1 MVMAA
6 RRSHSVNLQIDAG
19 FLSQLQGHVAAREI
33 ERGMACLRSHQEL
46 IEKFD
51 PCQESAARLLA
62 HLAIWTDIGF
72 SGPPLR
78 ELLQRFEHF
87 EPGLR
92 SKLSIAEYICL
103 RMTEGVAAMADEA
116 EETAIGHFDFVLSL
130 GAELDDRFL
139 LAIVY
144 FWKGRCLRRR
154 GDYDEALIY
163 TGKGRDLALALG
175 HLRMAAVMQV
185 LESWL
190 LFQQGKWKEAMRIS
204 HAAESALR
212 ETDDYV
218 TLGNIQSF
226 YGRMAR
232 REGRF
237 DKAIEFFESA
247 IRYYGKRDPRHPNLA
262 RSLANMALAKRGIA
276 LQLQKRID
284 RDAQLRRKTSSKRQ
298 GKPGA
303 TGLGSRNLGSRIQ
316 DSRNLD
322 SRDRDS
328 RDHDSHD
335 HDSHDQDSRDQDS
348 RQHDYR
354 VRLAQLRREA
364 LEHLEAARAVYQQ
377 RPNHHG
383 AGTVYLNA
391 AYIHL
396 DSGDFQRAEEEAASA
411 YDVAEEKQDYILMGR
426 ARILQC
432 MIENAKVEEEIGEGA
447 DPGSHARRALEFS
460 QEAIDLAKH
469 TQHHLLLANAHLWQG
484 LTRCNSF
491 FDNPEAARESYDLA
505 RASCGSNQPDNT
517 MWQDM
522 QTLGAK
528 ILRKASVHPALKA
541 WSQGA
546 VGEKTF
552 RQISEE
558 FAEIVIAQVWE
569 REGRK
574 VSRVAARLSIS
585 PKKVRRILARVG
597 RRKPRQR

>member
-1 MVMAA
+1 MVTGA
-6 RRSHSVNLQIDAG
+6 RRGTPTNLPIDAG
-19 FLSQLQGHVAAREI
+19 FLSQLREHVAAREI
-33 ERGMACLRSHQEL
+33 ERGIACLQSHQDVIANL
-46 IEKFD
+46 D
-51 PCQESAARLLA
+51 PSQENAARLLA
-62 HLAIWTDIGF
+62 HFAIWTDIGF
-72 SGPPLR
+72 SGPPLK
-78 ELLQRFEHF
+78 ELLKRFDHSKPE
-87 EPGLR
+87 LR
-92 SKLSIAEYICL
+92 SKLSIADYICL
-103 RMTEGVAAMADEA
+103 RMAEGMAAMGEEA
-116 EETAIGHFDFVLSL
+116 MEPAIGHFDFVLSL
-130 GAELDDRFL
+130 GEELDDRFL

-154 GDYDEALIY
+154 GEYDEALIY
-163 TGKGRDLALALG
+163 TGKGKDLAVALG

-190 LFQQGKWKEAMRIS
+190 LFQQGKWKEAVRIS
-204 HAAESALR
+204 QAAEGALR

-284 RDAQLRRKTSSKRQ
+284 RDAQRRRKTSASRQ

-303 TGLGSRNLGSRIQ
+303 TSDHETREQ
-316 DSRNLD
+316 DSR
-322 SRDRDS
+322 S
-328 RDHDSHD
+328 
-335 HDSHDQDSRDQDS
+335 
-348 RQHDYR
+348 HDYR
-354 VRLAQLRREA
+354 GRLAQLRREA
-364 LEHLEAARAVYQQ
+364 LEHLEAARAIYQQ

-383 AGTVYLNA
+383 VGTVYLDA

-411 YDVAEEKQDYILMGR
+411 YDVAEQKQDYILMGR

-484 LTRCNSF
+484 LTQCNSF

-505 RASCGSNQPDNT
+505 RASCGVNQPDNN
-517 MWQDM
+517 MWQDL
-522 QTLGAK
+522 QTLSAK
-528 ILRKASVHPALKA
+528 ILRKGSIDPALKA

-558 FAEIVIAQVWE
+558 FAEIVIARVWE

-597 RRKPRQR
+597 RRKPQSR

>member
-1 MVMAA
+1 MVA
-6 RRSHSVNLQIDAG
+6 RRTPANLPIDRAPIDAG
-19 FLSQLQGHVAAREI
+19 LLSQLQQHVAAREI
-33 ERGMACLRSHQEL
+33 DRGIVCLQSRQNL
-46 IEKFD
+46 IAQLD
-51 PCQESAARLLA
+51 PCQENAARFVA

-72 SGPPLR
+72 SGSPLSEILR
-78 ELLQRFEHF
+78 RFEHLD
-87 EPGLR
+87 PGLR
-92 SKLSIAEYICL
+92 SKLPIADYICL
-103 RMTEGVAAMADEA
+103 RMAEGMSAMVEEVMDAAIA
-116 EETAIGHFDFVLSL
+116 HFDFVLSL
-130 GAELDDRFL
+130 AEELHDRFL

-144 FWKGRCLRRR
+144 FWKGRCLRRK

-190 LFQQGKWKEAMRIS
+190 LFQQGKWKEAVRIS
-204 HAAESALR
+204 QAAENALR

-237 DKAIEFFESA
+237 DKAIEFFERA
-247 IRYYGKRDPRHPNLA
+247 IHHYGRRDPRHPNLA

-284 RDAQLRRKTSSKRQ
+284 RDAQRRRKTSA
-298 GKPGA
+298 A
-303 TGLGSRNLGSRIQ
+303 TGGDSGERDAKDRESRK
-316 DSRNLD
+316 
-322 SRDRDS
+322 
-328 RDHDSHD
+328 
-335 HDSHDQDSRDQDS
+335 
-348 RQHDYR
+348 HDYR
-354 VRLAQLRREA
+354 GRLTQLRRQA
-364 LEHLEAARAVYQQ
+364 IEHLEAARAIYQQ
-377 RPNHHG
+377 RPSHHG
-383 AGTVYLNA
+383 VGTVYMNA

-396 DSGDFQRAEEEAASA
+396 DGGDFQRAEEEAASA
-411 YDVAEEKQDYILMGR
+411 YEVAEQKQDYILMGR
-426 ARILQC
+426 ARILGC

-460 QEAIDLAKH
+460 QEAIELAKH

-484 LTRCNSF
+484 LTQCNSF

-505 RASCGSNQPDNT
+505 RASCGANQPDNKI
-517 MWQDM
+517 WQDL
-522 QTLGAK
+522 QTLSAK
-528 ILRKASVHPALKA
+528 ILRKGSVHPALKA

-558 FAEIVIAQVWE
+558 FAEIVIARVWE

-597 RRKPRQR
+597 RRKPRQG

>member
-1 MVMAA
+1 MGA
-6 RRSHSVNLQIDAG
+6 RRSIPANLPVDLVAIDAG
-19 FLSQLQGHVAAREI
+19 FLSQLREHIAAREI
-33 ERGMACLRSHQEL
+33 ERGIACLRSHHDVIAKL
-46 IEKFD
+46 D
-51 PCQESAARLLA
+51 PCQQNAAHLLA

-78 ELLQRFEHF
+78 ELLQRFEHLA
-87 EPGLR
+87 PGLR
-92 SKLSIAEYICL
+92 SKLSIADYICL
-103 RMTEGVAAMADEA
+103 RMAEGMAAMVEEA
-116 EETAIGHFDFVLSL
+116 MEPAIGHFDFVLSL
-130 GAELDDRFL
+130 GEELDDRFL

-144 FWKGRCLRRR
+144 FWKGRCLRRK

-163 TGKGRDLALALG
+163 TGKGRDLALGLG

-185 LESWL
+185 LEGWL
-190 LFQQGKWKEAMRIS
+190 LFQQGKWKEAVRIS
-204 HAAESALR
+204 QAAESALR

-247 IRYYGKRDPRHPNLA
+247 IRHYGKRDPRHPNLA

-284 RDAQLRRKTSSKRQ
+284 REVQRRRKTS
-298 GKPGA
+298 A
-303 TGLGSRNLGSRIQ
+303 SRPDRPSASGHNSRE
-316 DSRNLD
+316 
-322 SRDRDS
+322 
-328 RDHDSHD
+328 
-335 HDSHDQDSRDQDS
+335 QDS

-354 VRLAQLRREA
+354 GRLAQLRREA
-364 LEHLEAARAVYQQ
+364 LEHLEAARAIYQQ
-377 RPNHHG
+377 RPSHHG
-383 AGTVYLNA
+383 VGTVYLNA

-411 YDVAEEKQDYILMGR
+411 YEVAEQKQDYILMGR

-447 DPGSHARRALEFS
+447 DPGSHARRAFEFS
-460 QEAIDLAKH
+460 QEAIELAKH

-484 LTRCNSF
+484 LTQCNSF

-505 RASCGSNQPDNT
+505 RASCGANQPDNN
-517 MWQDM
+517 MWQDL
-522 QTLGAK
+522 QTLGAR
-528 ILRKASVHPALKA
+528 ILRKGSVDPALKA

-558 FAEIVIAQVWE
+558 FAEIVIARVWE

>member
-1 MVMAA
+1 MAMGA
-6 RRSHSVNLQIDAG
+6 RRGTFVDLPIEAR
-19 FLSQLQGHVAAREI
+19 FLSQLREHVAAREI
-33 ERGMACLRSHQEL
+33 ERGIACLRSHQDL
-46 IEKFD
+46 IAKLD
-51 PCQESAARLLA
+51 PSQGNAARLLA
-62 HLAIWTDIGF
+62 QLAIWTDIGF
-72 SGPPLR
+72 SGPPLKD
-78 ELLQRFEHF
+78 LLQRFEHLD
-87 EPGLR
+87 PGLR
-92 SKLSIAEYICL
+92 SKLSIADYICL
-103 RMTEGVAAMADEA
+103 RMAEGMAAMVDEGM
-116 EETAIGHFDFVLSL
+116 ETAIGHFDFVLSL
-130 GAELDDRFL
+130 GQELDDRVL

-154 GDYDEALIY
+154 GEYDEALIY
-163 TGKGRDLALALG
+163 TVKGKDLALALG
-175 HLRMAAVMQV
+175 HVRMAAVMQV
-185 LESWL
+185 LEGWL
-190 LFQQGKWKEAMRIS
+190 FFQQGRWKEALRIS
-204 HAAESALR
+204 RAAESVLK

-237 DKAIEFFESA
+237 DKAVEFFESA
-247 IRYYGKRDPRHPNLA
+247 ICHYGKRDPRHLNLA

-284 RDAQLRRKTSSKRQ
+284 RDVQRRRKTSS
-298 GKPGA
+298 
-303 TGLGSRNLGSRIQ
+303 
-316 DSRNLD
+316 
-322 SRDRDS
+322 SRDLRSVDL
-328 RDHDSHD
+328 RNK
-335 HDSHDQDSRDQDS
+335 DS
-348 RQHDYR
+348 RQPDYR
-354 VRLAQLRREA
+354 SRLTQLRREA
-364 LEHLEAARAVYQQ
+364 LEHLEAARAIYRQ

-396 DSGDFQRAEEEAASA
+396 DGGDFQRADEEAASA
-411 YDVAEEKQDYILMGR
+411 YELAEEKQDYILMGR
-426 ARILQC
+426 SRILEC

-484 LTRCNSF
+484 LTQCNSF
-491 FDNPEAARESYDLA
+491 FDNPEAARASYDLA
-505 RASCGSNQPDNT
+505 RASCGANQPDNN
-517 MWQDM
+517 MWQDL

-528 ILRKASVHPALKA
+528 ILRKGSVHPALKA

-558 FAEIVIAQVWE
+558 FAEIVIARVWE

-585 PKKVRRILARVG
+585 PKKVRRVLARVG
-597 RRKPRQR
+597 RRKPRTG

>member
-1 MVMAA
+1 MVMGA
-6 RRSHSVNLQIDAG
+6 RRSHSANLQIDAG
-19 FLSQLQGHVAAREI
+19 LLSQLQGHVAAREI

-51 PCQESAARLLA
+51 PCQENAARLLA

-92 SKLSIAEYICL
+92 SRLSIAEYICL
-103 RMTEGVAAMADEA
+103 RMTEGVAAMAEEA
-116 EETAIGHFDFVLSL
+116 EEKAIGHFDFVLSL
-130 GAELDDRFL
+130 GQELDDRFL

-175 HLRMAAVMQV
+175 YLRMAAVMQV

-190 LFQQGKWKEAMRIS
+190 LFQQGKWKEAMHIS

-284 RDAQLRRKTSSKRQ
+284 RNAQRRRKTSSKRR

-303 TGLGSRNLGSRIQ
+303 TDLGSRNQDARNHDARNRDSNEQ
-316 DSRNLD
+316 DSR
-322 SRDRDS
+322 
-328 RDHDSHD
+328 SHD
-335 HDSHDQDSRDQDS
+335 WRDQHS
-348 RQHDYR
+348 LQYDYR
-354 VRLAQLRREA
+354 GRLAQLRREA
-364 LEHLEAARAVYQQ
+364 LEHLEAARAIYQQ
-377 RPNHHG
+377 HPNHHG

-396 DSGDFQRAEEEAASA
+396 DSGDFQRAEEEAAAA

-491 FDNPEAARESYDLA
+491 FDNSEAARESYDLA
-505 RASCGSNQPDNT
+505 RASCGANQPDHN
-517 MWQDM
+517 MWQDL

-552 RQISEE
+552 RQISDE

>member
-1 MVMAA
+1 MVKGASRGTPA
-6 RRSHSVNLQIDAG
+6 NPPIDSVPIGLVPVEPG
-19 FLSQLQGHVAAREI
+19 LLSQLQEHVAAREI
-33 ERGMACLRSHQEL
+33 ERGIACLRSHQDL
-46 IEKFD
+46 IAKLD
-51 PCQESAARLLA
+51 PSQGNAARLMA

-78 ELLQRFEHF
+78 EILKRFAAF
-87 EPGLR
+87 ETRSR
-92 SKLSIAEYICL
+92 SKLSISDYICL
-103 RMTEGVAAMADEA
+103 RLAEGMAAMAEEA
-116 EETAIGHFDFVLSL
+116 METAVGHFDFVLGL
-130 GAELDDRFL
+130 GEELDDRFL

-154 GDYDEALIY
+154 GEYDEALIY
-163 TGKGRDLALALG
+163 TGKGRDLALGLG
-175 HLRMAAVMQV
+175 HPRMAAVMQV
-185 LESWL
+185 LEGWI
-190 LFQQGKWKEAMRIS
+190 LFQQGKWKEAVRIS
-204 HAAESALR
+204 QAAESVLR

-284 RDAQLRRKTSSKRQ
+284 REAQRRRKTSSGRSRGPQ
-298 GKPGA
+298 DKPSKPS
-303 TGLGSRNLGSRIQ
+303 TT
-316 DSRNLD
+316 
-322 SRDRDS
+322 
-328 RDHDSHD
+328 SHN
-335 HDSHDQDSRDQDS
+335 
-348 RQHDYR
+348 YR
-354 VRLAQLRREA
+354 GRLAQLRREA
-364 LEHLEAARAVYQQ
+364 LEHLDAARVIYQQ

-396 DSGDFQRAEEEAASA
+396 DGGDFQRAEKEAATA

-432 MIENAKVEEEIGEGA
+432 MIENARVEEEVEEEIGGSA
-447 DPGSHARRALEFS
+447 DPGGHARRALECS

-469 TQHHLLLANAHLWQG
+469 TQHHLLLANAHVWRG
-484 LTRCNSF
+484 LTQCNSF
-491 FDNPEAARESYDLA
+491 FDNPEAARESYDVA
-505 RASCGSNQPDNT
+505 RASCGANQPDNN
-517 MWQDM
+517 MWQDL

-528 ILRKASVHPALKA
+528 ILHKGSVHPALKA

-546 VGEKTF
+546 VGQKTF
-552 RQISEE
+552 RQISDE
-558 FAEIVIAQVWE
+558 FAEIVIARVWE

-597 RRKPRQR
+597 RRKPR

>member
-1 MVMAA
+1 MGV
-6 RRSHSVNLQIDAG
+6 RRGPPANLRIDGG
-19 FLSQLQGHVAAREI
+19 FLSQLREHVAAREI
-33 ERGMACLRSHQEL
+33 ERGIACLQSRQDLIANLDPSQEN
-46 IEKFD
+46 
-51 PCQESAARLLA
+51 AARLLA

-72 SGPPLR
+72 NGPSLQQ
-78 ELLQRFEHF
+78 LLQRFQQL

-92 SKLSIAEYICL
+92 SKLSIADYICL
-103 RMTEGVAAMADEA
+103 RMAEGVAAMAEEA
-116 EETAIGHFDFVLSL
+116 IETAIGHFDFVLSL
-130 GAELDDRFL
+130 GKELDDRFL
-139 LAIVY
+139 LAIAC

-154 GDYDEALIY
+154 GEYDEALIY
-163 TGKGRDLALALG
+163 TGKGKDLAVGLG
-175 HLRMAAVMQV
+175 HVRMAAVMQV

-190 LFQQGKWKEAMRIS
+190 LFQQGKWKEAVRIS
-204 HAAESALR
+204 QTAEKVLG

-237 DKAIEFFESA
+237 DKAIEYFGSA
-247 IRYYGKRDPRHPNLA
+247 INHYGKRDPRHPNLA

-284 RDAQLRRKTSSKRQ
+284 RDAQRRRKTSAGGR
-298 GKPGA
+298 GRAGA
-303 TGLGSRNLGSRIQ
+303 TAEQ
-316 DSRNLD
+316 DSRK
-322 SRDRDS
+322 
-328 RDHDSHD
+328 
-335 HDSHDQDSRDQDS
+335 
-348 RQHDYR
+348 HDYR
-354 VRLAQLRREA
+354 GRLAELRREA
-364 LEHLEAARAVYQQ
+364 LEHLDTARAIYQQ

-383 AGTVYLNA
+383 LGTVSLNA

-396 DSGDFQRAEEEAASA
+396 DGGDFQRAEEEAASG
-411 YDVAEEKQDYILMGR
+411 YDVAEQKQDYILMVR

-432 MIENAKVEEEIGEGA
+432 MIENAKVEEEIGGGT
-447 DPGSHARRALEFS
+447 DPGSHARRAFEFS
-460 QEAIDLAKH
+460 QEAIELAKH
-469 TQHHLLLANAHLWQG
+469 TQHHLLLANAYLWQG
-484 LTRCNSF
+484 LTQCNSF
-491 FDNPEAARESYDLA
+491 FDNPEAGRESYDLA
-505 RASCGSNQPDNT
+505 RACCEANPSDNI
-517 MWQDM
+517 WRDL

-528 ILRKASVHPALKA
+528 ILRKGSVDPALKA

-558 FAEIVIAQVWE
+558 FAEIVIARVWE